1 MAGKGFSFNFTI
13 NGNLANGF
21 SASFGEASSKIGKL
35 TSQIKEFG
43 KVGQGIDGKTIAKN
57 AFGGILATGGAKMI
71 GMARGIGSD
80 LMETSQA
87 AIDFESSMADVKK
100 VVDFDTPQQFKEMG
114 NDILEMTKTIPMAA
128 QDLAQIVAAG
138 GQSGIAREDLT
149 GFAESAAKM
158 GVAFDIS
165 AGQAGDMMAKWRTAF
180 KMNQTEVVD
189 LADKINY
196 LGNTTAASAPLISD
210 VVTRIGPL
218 GEVGGVAA
226 GEIAALGA
234 SMVGSGIQSDVAA
247 TGLKNMI
254 LALTAG
260 ESATK
265 SQVGALNE
273 LGLSAE
279 DVAQGMQDNAK
290 ETILKVLNAIR
301 GLDKVKQAS
310 VLSDLFG
317 KESLGAIAPLLS
329 NLDGVQDNLNKVA
342 DSSKYAGS
350 MEGEFSARSETTA
363 NSLQLAKNNMEAFK
377 IAIGNGLIPAMTPM
391 ISLLTQGV
399 KWVSGI
405 AQEFPGA
412 ASVLGTAAVSIAI
425 FCGAVGALST
435 LAGTVQTVATFV
447 QWAKEAG
454 LATRIWTGVQWAWN
468 AAMTA
473 NPVGVVIMGIAALI
487 AIGYVLYQNWDTISS
502 FAATMWEGG
511 RQAIADFCG
520 TISNKVA
527 EVCDWVQGKWQAL
540 KDFLSH
546 PIDALVNYNQSIGST
561 PAVAA
566 NAAGGIYNRGS
577 FLTTFAED
585 SPEAAIPIDGSRRAL
600 GLWQETG
607 RRLGALNASGIAPR
621 IGSAPDVAANAAG
634 GIYNR
639 GSFLTTFAEDSPE
652 AAIPID
658 GSRRALG
665 LWQETGRRLG
675 ALNASGIAPQ
685 KSGTRSTTI
694 NFAPQITIQ
703 GNADKSTMES
713 AMKDAVSDL
722 RRMLK
727 DIQRD
732 ERRLSYG

>member
-265 SQVGALNE
+265 SQVGALSE

-290 ETILKVLNAIR
+290 ETILKVLDAIR

-454 LATRIWTGVQWAWN
+454 LATKIWTGIQWAWN

-546 PIDALVNYNQSIGST
+546 PIDALVNYNQS
-561 PAVAA
+561 
-566 NAAGGIYNRGS
+566 
-577 FLTTFAED
+577 L
-585 SPEAAIPIDGSRRAL
+585 
-600 GLWQETG
+600 
-607 RRLGALNASGIAPR
+607 
-621 IGSAPDVAANAAG
+621 GSAPDVAANAAG
-634 GIYNR
+634 GIYNQ

-713 AMKDAVSDL
+713 AMKDAMSDL
-722 RRMLK
+722 KRMLQ
-727 DIQRD
+727 DLQRD
-732 ERRLSYG
+732 ERRLSYD

>member
-43 KVGQGIDGKTIAKN
+43 KVGQGIDGKTMAKN

-180 KMNQTEVVD
+180 KLNQTEVVD

-290 ETILKVLNAIR
+290 ETILKVLDAIR

-454 LATRIWTGVQWAWN
+454 LATRIWTGIQWAWN

-473 NPVGVVIMGIAALI
+473 NPIGVVIMGIAALI

-546 PIDALVNYNQSIGST
+546 PIDALVNYNQSIGS
-561 PAVAA
+561 
-566 NAAGGIYNRGS
+566 
-577 FLTTFAED
+577 
-585 SPEAAIPIDGSRRAL
+585 
-600 GLWQETG
+600 
-607 RRLGALNASGIAPR
+607 
-621 IGSAPDVAANAAG
+621 APDVAANAAG

-658 GSRRALG
+658 GSQRALG

>member
-114 NDILEMTKTIPMAA
+114 NDILEMSKTIPMGA

-138 GQSGIAREDLT
+138 GQSGIAREDIT

-290 ETILKVLNAIR
+290 ETILKVLDAIR

-454 LATRIWTGVQWAWN
+454 LATRIWTGIQWAWN

-527 EVCDWVQGKWQAL
+527 EVCDWVQGKWRAL

-546 PIDALVNYNQSIGST
+546 PIDALVNYNQS
-561 PAVAA
+561 
-566 NAAGGIYNRGS
+566 
-577 FLTTFAED
+577 
-585 SPEAAIPIDGSRRAL
+585 
-600 GLWQETG
+600 
-607 RRLGALNASGIAPR
+607 

>member
-290 ETILKVLNAIR
+290 GTILKVLNAIR

-454 LATRIWTGVQWAWN
+454 LATRIWTGIQWAWN

-540 KDFLSH
+540 KDFLAH
-546 PIDALVNYNQSIGST
+546 PIDALIRYNQSIGSA
-561 PAVAA
+561 PDVAA
-566 NAAGGIYNRGS
+566 NAAGGIYNQGS

-585 SPEAAIPIDGSRRAL
+585 SPEAAIPIDGS
-600 GLWQETG
+600 Q
-607 RRLGALNASGIAPR
+607 
-621 IGSAPDVAANAAG
+621 
-634 GIYNR
+634 
-639 GSFLTTFAEDSPE
+639 
-652 AAIPID
+652 
-658 GSRRALG
+658 RALG

-713 AMKDAVSDL
+713 AMKDAMGDL
-722 RRMLK
+722 KRMLQ
-727 DIQRD
+727 DVQRD

>member
-43 KVGQGIDGKTIAKN
+43 KVRQGIDGKTIAKN

-158 GVAFDIS
+158 GVAFDVS

-290 ETILKVLNAIR
+290 ETILKVLGAIR

-454 LATRIWTGVQWAWN
+454 LATRIWTGIQWAWN

-487 AIGYVLYQNWDTISS
+487 AIGYVLYQNWDAISS

-527 EVCDWVQGKWQAL
+527 EVCDWVQGKWRAL

-546 PIDALVNYNQSIGST
+546 PIDALVNYNQS
-561 PAVAA
+561 
-566 NAAGGIYNRGS
+566 
-577 FLTTFAED
+577 
-585 SPEAAIPIDGSRRAL
+585 
-600 GLWQETG
+600 
-607 RRLGALNASGIAPR
+607 

-685 KSGTRSTTI
+685 KSGIRSTTI

-713 AMKDAVSDL
+713 AMKDAMSDL
-722 RRMLK
+722 KRMLQ
-727 DIQRD
+727 DLQRD

>member
-290 ETILKVLNAIR
+290 ETILKVLGAIR

-454 LATRIWTGVQWAWN
+454 LATRIWTGIQWAWN

-487 AIGYVLYQNWDTISS
+487 AIGYVLYQNWDAISS

-527 EVCDWVQGKWQAL
+527 EVCDWVQGKWRAL

-546 PIDALVNYNQSIGST
+546 PIDALVNYNQS
-561 PAVAA
+561 
-566 NAAGGIYNRGS
+566 
-577 FLTTFAED
+577 
-585 SPEAAIPIDGSRRAL
+585 
-600 GLWQETG
+600 
-607 RRLGALNASGIAPR
+607 

-694 NFAPQITIQ
+694 NFALQITIQ

>member
-138 GQSGIAREDLT
+138 GQSGIARKDLT

-290 ETILKVLNAIR
+290 ETILKVLGAIR

-454 LATRIWTGVQWAWN
+454 LATRIWTGIQWAWN

-487 AIGYVLYQNWDTISS
+487 AIGYVLYQNWDAISS

-527 EVCDWVQGKWQAL
+527 EVCDWVQGKWRAL

-561 PAVAA
+561 P
-566 NAAGGIYNRGS
+566 
-577 FLTTFAED
+577 
-585 SPEAAIPIDGSRRAL
+585 
-600 GLWQETG
+600 
-607 RRLGALNASGIAPR
+607 
-621 IGSAPDVAANAAG
+621 DVAANAAG
-634 GIYNR
+634 GIYNQ

-703 GNADKSTMES
+703 GNADKSTMEN

>member
-189 LADKINY
+189 LADMINY

-290 ETILKVLNAIR
+290 ETILKVLDAIR

-329 NLDGVQDNLNKVA
+329 NLDGVRDNLNKVA

-350 MEGEFSARSETTA
+350 MEDEFSARSETTA

-454 LATRIWTGVQWAWN
+454 LVTRIWTGIQWAWN

-511 RQAIADFCG
+511 RQAIVDFCG

-546 PIDALVNYNQSIGST
+546 PIDALVNYNQSIGS
-561 PAVAA
+561 
-566 NAAGGIYNRGS
+566 
-577 FLTTFAED
+577 
-585 SPEAAIPIDGSRRAL
+585 
-600 GLWQETG
+600 
-607 RRLGALNASGIAPR
+607 
-621 IGSAPDVAANAAG
+621 APDVAANAAG
-634 GIYNR
+634 GIYNQ

-703 GNADKSTMES
+703 GNADKSIMES
-713 AMKDAVSDL
+713 AMKDAMSDL

>member
-114 NDILEMTKTIPMAA
+114 NDILKMTKTIPMAA

-149 GFAESAAKM
+149 SFAESAAKM

-425 FCGAVGALST
+425 FCGAVGAFST

-454 LATRIWTGVQWAWN
+454 LATRIWTGIQWAWN

-487 AIGYVLYQNWDTISS
+487 AIGYVLYQNWDAISS

-546 PIDALVNYNQSIGST
+546 PIDALVNYNQSIGSA
-561 PAVAA
+561 PDVAA
-566 NAAGGIYNRGS
+566 NAAGGIYNQGS

-585 SPEAAIPIDGSRRAL
+585 SPEAAIPIDGSRH
-600 GLWQETG
+600 
-607 RRLGALNASGIAPR
+607 
-621 IGSAPDVAANAAG
+621 
-634 GIYNR
+634 
-639 GSFLTTFAEDSPE
+639 
-652 AAIPID
+652 
-658 GSRRALG
+658 ALG

>member
-57 AFGGILATGGAKMI
+57 AFSGILATGGAKMI

-454 LATRIWTGVQWAWN
+454 LATRIWTGIQWAWN

-511 RQAIADFCG
+511 KQAIADFCG

-561 PAVAA
+561 PA
-566 NAAGGIYNRGS
+566 
-577 FLTTFAED
+577 
-585 SPEAAIPIDGSRRAL
+585 
-600 GLWQETG
+600 
-607 RRLGALNASGIAPR
+607 
-621 IGSAPDVAANAAG
+621 VAANAAG

>member
-1 MAGKGFSFNFTI
+1 M
-13 NGNLANGF
+13 
-21 SASFGEASSKIGKL
+21 

-290 ETILKVLNAIR
+290 ETILKVLGAIR

-454 LATRIWTGVQWAWN
+454 LATRIWTGIQWAWN

-561 PAVAA
+561 P
-566 NAAGGIYNRGS
+566 
-577 FLTTFAED
+577 
-585 SPEAAIPIDGSRRAL
+585 
-600 GLWQETG
+600 
-607 RRLGALNASGIAPR
+607 
-621 IGSAPDVAANAAG
+621 DVAANAVG
-634 GIYNR
+634 GIYNQ

-703 GNADKSTMES
+703 GNADKSTMEN

>member
-247 TGLKNMI
+247 TGLKNML

-454 LATRIWTGVQWAWN
+454 LATRIWTGIQWAWN

-511 RQAIADFCG
+511 KQAIADFCG

-561 PAVAA
+561 PA
-566 NAAGGIYNRGS
+566 
-577 FLTTFAED
+577 
-585 SPEAAIPIDGSRRAL
+585 
-600 GLWQETG
+600 
-607 RRLGALNASGIAPR
+607 
-621 IGSAPDVAANAAG
+621 VAANAAG

>member
-138 GQSGIAREDLT
+138 GQSGLAREDLT

-290 ETILKVLNAIR
+290 ETILKVLGAIR

-454 LATRIWTGVQWAWN
+454 LATRIWTGIQWAWN

-487 AIGYVLYQNWDTISS
+487 AIGYVLYQNWETISS

-561 PAVAA
+561 P
-566 NAAGGIYNRGS
+566 
-577 FLTTFAED
+577 
-585 SPEAAIPIDGSRRAL
+585 
-600 GLWQETG
+600 
-607 RRLGALNASGIAPR
+607 
-621 IGSAPDVAANAAG
+621 DVAANAVG
-634 GIYNR
+634 GIYNQ

-703 GNADKSTMES
+703 GNADKSTMEN

>member
-454 LATRIWTGVQWAWN
+454 LATRIWTGIQWVWN

-511 RQAIADFCG
+511 KQAIADFCG

-561 PAVAA
+561 PA
-566 NAAGGIYNRGS
+566 
-577 FLTTFAED
+577 
-585 SPEAAIPIDGSRRAL
+585 
-600 GLWQETG
+600 
-607 RRLGALNASGIAPR
+607 
-621 IGSAPDVAANAAG
+621 VAANAAG

>member
-454 LATRIWTGVQWAWN
+454 LATRIWTGIQWAWN

-487 AIGYVLYQNWDTISS
+487 AIGYVLYQNWDAISS

-546 PIDALVNYNQSIGST
+546 PIDALINYNQS
-561 PAVAA
+561 
-566 NAAGGIYNRGS
+566 
-577 FLTTFAED
+577 
-585 SPEAAIPIDGSRRAL
+585 
-600 GLWQETG
+600 
-607 RRLGALNASGIAPR
+607 

-713 AMKDAVSDL
+713 AMKDAMSDL
-722 RRMLK
+722 KRMLK
-727 DIQRD
+727 DIQRE

>member
-454 LATRIWTGVQWAWN
+454 LATRIWTGIQWAWN

-546 PIDALVNYNQSIGST
+546 PIDALINYNQS
-561 PAVAA
+561 
-566 NAAGGIYNRGS
+566 
-577 FLTTFAED
+577 
-585 SPEAAIPIDGSRRAL
+585 
-600 GLWQETG
+600 
-607 RRLGALNASGIAPR
+607 

-713 AMKDAVSDL
+713 AMKDAMSDL

>member
-273 LGLSAE
+273 LGLSTE

-454 LATRIWTGVQWAWN
+454 LATRIWTGIQWAWN

-487 AIGYVLYQNWDTISS
+487 AIGYVLYQNWDAISS

-546 PIDALVNYNQSIGST
+546 PIDALVNYNQS
-561 PAVAA
+561 
-566 NAAGGIYNRGS
+566 
-577 FLTTFAED
+577 
-585 SPEAAIPIDGSRRAL
+585 
-600 GLWQETG
+600 
-607 RRLGALNASGIAPR
+607 

-713 AMKDAVSDL
+713 AMKDAMSDL

-727 DIQRD
+727 DMQRD

>member
-279 DVAQGMQDNAK
+279 DVAKGMQDNAK

-454 LATRIWTGVQWAWN
+454 LATRIWTGIQWAWN

-511 RQAIADFCG
+511 KQAIADFCG

-561 PAVAA
+561 PA
-566 NAAGGIYNRGS
+566 
-577 FLTTFAED
+577 
-585 SPEAAIPIDGSRRAL
+585 
-600 GLWQETG
+600 
-607 RRLGALNASGIAPR
+607 
-621 IGSAPDVAANAAG
+621 VAANAAG

>member
-290 ETILKVLNAIR
+290 ETILKVLGAIR

-412 ASVLGTAAVSIAI
+412 ASVLGTAAVSIAV

-454 LATRIWTGVQWAWN
+454 LATRIWTGIQWAWN

-487 AIGYVLYQNWDTISS
+487 AIGYVLYQNWDAISS

-527 EVCDWVQGKWQAL
+527 EVCDWVQGKWRAL

-546 PIDALVNYNQSIGST
+546 PIDALVNYNQS
-561 PAVAA
+561 
-566 NAAGGIYNRGS
+566 
-577 FLTTFAED
+577 
-585 SPEAAIPIDGSRRAL
+585 
-600 GLWQETG
+600 
-607 RRLGALNASGIAPR
+607 

>member
-290 ETILKVLNAIR
+290 ETILKVLGAIR

-454 LATRIWTGVQWAWN
+454 LATRIWTGIQWAWN

-561 PAVAA
+561 P
-566 NAAGGIYNRGS
+566 
-577 FLTTFAED
+577 
-585 SPEAAIPIDGSRRAL
+585 
-600 GLWQETG
+600 
-607 RRLGALNASGIAPR
+607 
-621 IGSAPDVAANAAG
+621 DVAANAVG
-634 GIYNR
+634 GIYNQ

>member
-43 KVGQGIDGKTIAKN
+43 KVGQGIDGKKMVKN

-290 ETILKVLNAIR
+290 ETIMKVLNAIR

-310 VLSDLFG
+310 VLSNLFG

-546 PIDALVNYNQSIGST
+546 PIDALVNYNQS
-561 PAVAA
+561 
-566 NAAGGIYNRGS
+566 
-577 FLTTFAED
+577 L
-585 SPEAAIPIDGSRRAL
+585 
-600 GLWQETG
+600 
-607 RRLGALNASGIAPR
+607 
-621 IGSAPDVAANAAG
+621 GSAPDVAANAAG

>member
-43 KVGQGIDGKTIAKN
+43 KVGQGIDGKTMAKN
-57 AFGGILATGGAKMI
+57 VFGGILATGGAKMI

-290 ETILKVLNAIR
+290 ETILKVLGAIR

-454 LATRIWTGVQWAWN
+454 LATRIWTGIQWAWN

-546 PIDALVNYNQSIGST
+546 PIDALVNYNQSIGS
-561 PAVAA
+561 
-566 NAAGGIYNRGS
+566 
-577 FLTTFAED
+577 
-585 SPEAAIPIDGSRRAL
+585 
-600 GLWQETG
+600 
-607 RRLGALNASGIAPR
+607 
-621 IGSAPDVAANAAG
+621 APDVAANAAG
-634 GIYNR
+634 GIYNQ

-685 KSGTRSTTI
+685 RSGTRSTTI

>member
-1 MAGKGFSFNFTI
+1 M
-13 NGNLANGF
+13 
-21 SASFGEASSKIGKL
+21 
-35 TSQIKEFG
+35 
-43 KVGQGIDGKTIAKN
+43 VKN

-80 LMETSQA
+80 LVETSQA

-265 SQVGALNE
+265 SQIGALNE

-279 DVAQGMQDNAK
+279 DVAPGMQDNAK

-310 VLSDLFG
+310 VLSNLFG

-391 ISLLTQGV
+391 ISLLTRGV

-454 LATRIWTGVQWAWN
+454 LATRIWTGIQWAWN

-511 RQAIADFCG
+511 KQAITDFCG

-540 KDFLSH
+540 KDFLAH
-546 PIDALVNYNQSIGST
+546 PIDALIRYNQSIGSA
-561 PAVAA
+561 PDVAA
-566 NAAGGIYNRGS
+566 NAAGGIYNQGS

-585 SPEAAIPIDGSRRAL
+585 SPEAAIPIDGSQRAL
-600 GLWQETG
+600 GLWRETG
-607 RRLGALNASGIAPR
+607 RRLGALNASGI
-621 IGSAPDVAANAAG
+621 
-634 GIYNR
+634 
-639 GSFLTTFAEDSPE
+639 T
-652 AAIPID
+652 
-658 GSRRALG
+658 
-665 LWQETGRRLG
+665 
-675 ALNASGIAPQ
+675 PQ

-713 AMKDAVSDL
+713 AMKDAMRDL
-722 RRMLK
+722 KRMLQ
-727 DIQRD
+727 DVQRD

>member
-454 LATRIWTGVQWAWN
+454 LATRIWTGIQWAWN

-487 AIGYVLYQNWDTISS
+487 AIGYVLYQNWDAISS

-546 PIDALVNYNQSIGST
+546 PIDALVNYNQSIGSA
-561 PAVAA
+561 PDVAA
-566 NAAGGIYNRGS
+566 NAAGGIYNQGS

-585 SPEAAIPIDGSRRAL
+585 SPEAAIPIDGSR
-600 GLWQETG
+600 
-607 RRLGALNASGIAPR
+607 N
-621 IGSAPDVAANAAG
+621 
-634 GIYNR
+634 
-639 GSFLTTFAEDSPE
+639 
-652 AAIPID
+652 
-658 GSRRALG
+658 ALG

-703 GNADKSTMES
+703 GNADKSIMES
-713 AMKDAVSDL
+713 AMKDAMSDL

>member
-1 MAGKGFSFNFTI
+1 MAGEGFSFNFTI

-43 KVGQGIDGKTIAKN
+43 KVGQGIDGKKMVKS

-290 ETILKVLNAIR
+290 ETILKVLGAIR

-454 LATRIWTGVQWAWN
+454 LATRIWTGIQWAWN

-511 RQAIADFCG
+511 KQAIADFCG

-561 PAVAA
+561 PDVAT
-566 NAAGGIYNRGS
+566 NAAGGIYN
-577 FLTTFAED
+577 
-585 SPEAAIPIDGSRRAL
+585 
-600 GLWQETG
+600 Q
-607 RRLGALNASGIAPR
+607 
-621 IGSAPDVAANAAG
+621 
-634 GIYNR
+634 

-703 GNADKSTMES
+703 GNADKSTMEN
-713 AMKDAVSDL
+713 AMKDAMSDL
-722 RRMLK
+722 KRMLQ
-727 DIQRD
+727 DLQRD

>member
-454 LATRIWTGVQWAWN
+454 LATRIWTGIQWAWN

-546 PIDALVNYNQSIGST
+546 PIDALVNYNQSIGS
-561 PAVAA
+561 
-566 NAAGGIYNRGS
+566 
-577 FLTTFAED
+577 
-585 SPEAAIPIDGSRRAL
+585 
-600 GLWQETG
+600 
-607 RRLGALNASGIAPR
+607 
-621 IGSAPDVAANAAG
+621 APDVAANATG

>member
-43 KVGQGIDGKTIAKN
+43 KVGQGIDGKTMAKN

-265 SQVGALNE
+265 SQVGALKE

-290 ETILKVLNAIR
+290 ETILKVLDAIR

-454 LATRIWTGVQWAWN
+454 LATRIWTGIQWAWN

-511 RQAIADFCG
+511 KQAIADFCG

-561 PAVAA
+561 PDVAT
-566 NAAGGIYNRGS
+566 NAAGGIYN
-577 FLTTFAED
+577 
-585 SPEAAIPIDGSRRAL
+585 
-600 GLWQETG
+600 Q
-607 RRLGALNASGIAPR
+607 
-621 IGSAPDVAANAAG
+621 
-634 GIYNR
+634 

-713 AMKDAVSDL
+713 AMKDAMSDL
-722 RRMLK
+722 KRMLQ
-727 DIQRD
+727 DLQRD

>member
-234 SMVGSGIQSDVAA
+234 SMIGSGIQSDVAA

-290 ETILKVLNAIR
+290 ETILKVLGAIR

-350 MEGEFSARSETTA
+350 MEGEFSARSETTD

-454 LATRIWTGVQWAWN
+454 LATRIWTGIQWAWN

-511 RQAIADFCG
+511 KQAIADFCG

-546 PIDALVNYNQSIGST
+546 PIDALINYNQS
-561 PAVAA
+561 
-566 NAAGGIYNRGS
+566 
-577 FLTTFAED
+577 
-585 SPEAAIPIDGSRRAL
+585 
-600 GLWQETG
+600 
-607 RRLGALNASGIAPR
+607 

-658 GSRRALG
+658 GSQRALG

-713 AMKDAVSDL
+713 AMKDAMSDL

>member
-290 ETILKVLNAIR
+290 ETILKVLGAIR

-454 LATRIWTGVQWAWN
+454 LATRIWTGIQWAWN

-511 RQAIADFCG
+511 KQAIADFCG

-561 PAVAA
+561 PA
-566 NAAGGIYNRGS
+566 
-577 FLTTFAED
+577 
-585 SPEAAIPIDGSRRAL
+585 
-600 GLWQETG
+600 
-607 RRLGALNASGIAPR
+607 
-621 IGSAPDVAANAAG
+621 VAANAAG

>member
-290 ETILKVLNAIR
+290 ETILKVLGAIR

-454 LATRIWTGVQWAWN
+454 LATRIWTGIQWAWN

-487 AIGYVLYQNWDTISS
+487 AIGYVLYQNWDAISS

-520 TISNKVA
+520 TISNKVE

-607 RRLGALNASGIAPR
+607 RRLGALNASGIAP
-621 IGSAPDVAANAAG
+621 
-634 GIYNR
+634 
-639 GSFLTTFAEDSPE
+639 
-652 AAIPID
+652 
-658 GSRRALG
+658 
-665 LWQETGRRLG
+665 
-675 ALNASGIAPQ
+675 Q

-703 GNADKSTMES
+703 GNADKSTMER

>member
-290 ETILKVLNAIR
+290 ETILKVLGAIR

-363 NSLQLAKNNMEAFK
+363 NSLQLAKNNIEAFK

-454 LATRIWTGVQWAWN
+454 LATRIWTGIQWAWN

-487 AIGYVLYQNWDTISS
+487 AIGYVLYQNWDAISS

-546 PIDALVNYNQSIGST
+546 PIDALVNYNQSIGS
-561 PAVAA
+561 
-566 NAAGGIYNRGS
+566 
-577 FLTTFAED
+577 
-585 SPEAAIPIDGSRRAL
+585 
-600 GLWQETG
+600 
-607 RRLGALNASGIAPR
+607 
-621 IGSAPDVAANAAG
+621 APDVAANAAG
-634 GIYNR
+634 GIYNQ

>member
-405 AQEFPGA
+405 AREFPGA

-454 LATRIWTGVQWAWN
+454 LATRIWTGIQWAWN

-487 AIGYVLYQNWDTISS
+487 AIGYVLYQNWDAISS

-546 PIDALVNYNQSIGST
+546 PIDALVNYNQSIGS
-561 PAVAA
+561 
-566 NAAGGIYNRGS
+566 
-577 FLTTFAED
+577 
-585 SPEAAIPIDGSRRAL
+585 
-600 GLWQETG
+600 
-607 RRLGALNASGIAPR
+607 
-621 IGSAPDVAANAAG
+621 APDVAANAAG

-675 ALNASGIAPQ
+675 VLNASGIAPQ

>member
-43 KVGQGIDGKTIAKN
+43 KVGQGIDGKTMVKN

-265 SQVGALNE
+265 SQVGALKE

-279 DVAQGMQDNAK
+279 DVARGMQDNAK
-290 ETILKVLNAIR
+290 ETILKVLDAIR

-454 LATRIWTGVQWAWN
+454 LATKIWTGIQWAWN

-511 RQAIADFCG
+511 KQAIADFCG

-561 PAVAA
+561 PDVAT
-566 NAAGGIYNRGS
+566 NAAGGIYN
-577 FLTTFAED
+577 
-585 SPEAAIPIDGSRRAL
+585 
-600 GLWQETG
+600 Q
-607 RRLGALNASGIAPR
+607 
-621 IGSAPDVAANAAG
+621 
-634 GIYNR
+634 

-713 AMKDAVSDL
+713 AMKDAMSYL
-722 RRMLK
+722 KRMLQ
-727 DIQRD
+727 DLQRD

>member
-290 ETILKVLNAIR
+290 ETILKVLGAIR

-454 LATRIWTGVQWAWN
+454 LATRIWTGIQWAWN

-561 PAVAA
+561 P
-566 NAAGGIYNRGS
+566 
-577 FLTTFAED
+577 
-585 SPEAAIPIDGSRRAL
+585 
-600 GLWQETG
+600 
-607 RRLGALNASGIAPR
+607 
-621 IGSAPDVAANAAG
+621 DVAANAAG
-634 GIYNR
+634 GIYNQ

-703 GNADKSTMES
+703 GNADKSTMEN

>member
-100 VVDFDTPQQFKEMG
+100 VVDFDTPQQFKKMG
-114 NDILEMTKTIPMAA
+114 NDILKMTKTIPMAA

-149 GFAESAAKM
+149 SFAESAAKM

-399 KWVSGI
+399 KWVSGF

-454 LATRIWTGVQWAWN
+454 LATRIWTGIQWAWN
-468 AAMTA
+468 AAMTS

-546 PIDALVNYNQSIGST
+546 PIDALINYNQSIGS
-561 PAVAA
+561 
-566 NAAGGIYNRGS
+566 
-577 FLTTFAED
+577 
-585 SPEAAIPIDGSRRAL
+585 
-600 GLWQETG
+600 
-607 RRLGALNASGIAPR
+607 
-621 IGSAPDVAANAAG
+621 APDMAANAAG

-713 AMKDAVSDL
+713 AMKDAMSDL

>member
-43 KVGQGIDGKTIAKN
+43 KVGQGIDGKTMAKN

-265 SQVGALNE
+265 SQVGALKE

-290 ETILKVLNAIR
+290 ETILKVLDAIR

-454 LATRIWTGVQWAWN
+454 LATRIWTGIQWAWN

-511 RQAIADFCG
+511 KQAIADFCG

-561 PAVAA
+561 P
-566 NAAGGIYNRGS
+566 
-577 FLTTFAED
+577 
-585 SPEAAIPIDGSRRAL
+585 
-600 GLWQETG
+600 
-607 RRLGALNASGIAPR
+607 
-621 IGSAPDVAANAAG
+621 DVATNAAG

-713 AMKDAVSDL
+713 AMKDAMSDL
-722 RRMLK
+722 KRMLQ
-727 DIQRD
+727 DLQRD